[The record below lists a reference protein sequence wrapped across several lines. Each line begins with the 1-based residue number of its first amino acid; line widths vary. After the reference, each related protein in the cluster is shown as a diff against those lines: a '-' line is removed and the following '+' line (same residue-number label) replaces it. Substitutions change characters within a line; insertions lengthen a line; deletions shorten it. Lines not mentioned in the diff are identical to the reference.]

1 MCALRLGEGKHSE
14 AEHVLG
20 NTFTLGVLVSI
31 LLAVLAH
38 VPACIEPLLSL
49 SSATDTVRPYARDF
63 IQIISLGCV
72 FQIVGMGISN
82 FIRTCGAPN
91 RAFLTMLI
99 GAVGCTIFNAIFVM
113 GMGLGVVGS
122 AWATVCGQCISCI
135 TVVWYFTKTPGVP
148 LRLRRKYLAMNG
160 ALVRKILAL
169 GTASFVLQIG
179 AAVSQVVTN
188 YALVK
193 YGAMSPIGADN
204 ALAAVGVVGRVAMFT
219 ILPLIGMSIAVQPLL
234 GFNYGAKLWHRV
246 KKTLAVGMLGATI
259 IGTVLWV
266 LVVGVRCADHRI
278 LRHYRRGARRPVG
291 VIALRVNLIFLPI
304 IGFQIVGSN
313 YFQATGQPTKSII
326 LSMTRQI
333 LFLVPLTLILPEVL
347 PGGLPECSMAS
358 TRRIRPCRL
367 LARLLGDFCRWAHA
381 CCVGAASPEQTHR
394 RIQVGGSARQQS
406 EQAAQP
412 QE

>member
-1 MCALRLGEGKHSE
+1 MTEEKMMRETREGKPQTADKKENERVTRMGSGNIPALVVEFAVPAILGMLVNGAYNIIDSVFLGHGAGEIGLSAVSVATPIMTVFMAISMLIGAGGNALCALRLGEGKHSE

-20 NTFTLGVLVSI
+20 QYLHTRRAGIHSARGARSCACLHRTAA
-31 LLAVLAH
+31 LAFFGHRYGA
-38 VPACIEPLLSL
+38 
-49 SSATDTVRPYARDF
+49 PYARDF

-72 FQIVGMGISN
+72 FQIVGMGINN

-246 KKTLAVGMLGATI
+246 KKTLAVGMLA
-259 IGTVLWV
+259 LQSS
-266 LVVGVRCADHRI
+266 VRCCGCSSWCS
-278 LRHYRRGARRPVG
+278 LRRLSDSS
-291 VIALRVNLIFLPI
+291 ALP
-304 IGFQIVGSN
+304 
-313 YFQATGQPTKSII
+313 
-326 LSMTRQI
+326 
-333 LFLVPLTLILPEVL
+333 
-347 PGGLPECSMAS
+347 
-358 TRRIRPCRL
+358 TRRSSTCRRSHC
-367 LARLLGDFCRWAHA
+367 A
-381 CCVGAASPEQTHR
+381 
-394 RIQVGGSARQQS
+394 
-406 EQAAQP
+406 
-412 QE
+412 